1 MATVYSVQK
10 TKWDQNV
17 PSQKID
23 TTELAGRVRV
33 AFAEYEAE
41 TATPLSQNDVVQM
54 FNLPN
59 GARIVSGRLAHDAL
73 NSSTQLSVGYAAHT
87 SSAGSTVAL
96 DADAY
101 KAAASSAS
109 ASAANV
115 ANTIALGENSI
126 VDANK
131 DGLPVSITLTGA
143 VASGTIQL
151 TMFYVVD

>member
-10 TKWDQNV
+10 TKWNQNV
-17 PSQKID
+17 PSEKIE

-33 AFAEYEAE
+33 AFAEYEA
-41 TATPLSQNDVVQM
+41 ASLAINDVVEM

-87 SSAGSTVAL
+87 NSAGSTVAL

-101 KAAASSAS
+101 KAAGSSAS
-109 ASAANV
+109 ATAANV
-115 ANTIALGENSI
+115 ANTIALGENSV

-131 DGLPVSITLTGA
+131 DGLPVSVTLGGA
-143 VASGTIQL
+143 SADGTIQL
-151 TMFYVVD
+151 TMMYVVD

>member
-10 TKWDQNV
+10 TKWNQNV
-17 PSQKID
+17 PSEKID

-33 AFAEYEAE
+33 AFAEYEA
-41 TATPLSQNDVVQM
+41 ASLAINDVIQM

-87 SSAGSTVAL
+87 NSAGSTVAL
-96 DADAY
+96 AAAAY
-101 KAAASSAS
+101 KAAGSSAS
-109 ASAANV
+109 ATAANV
-115 ANTIALGENSI
+115 ANTIALGENSV

-131 DGLPVSITLTGA
+131 DGLPVSVTLTGA

>member
-17 PSQKID
+17 PSEKID

-33 AFAEYEAE
+33 AFAEYEA
-41 TATPLSQNDVVQM
+41 ASLASGDVVQM

-59 GARIVSGRLAHDAL
+59 GARIISGRLAHDGLGGSA
-73 NSSTQLSVGYAAHT
+73 TLSVGYAAHT
-87 SSAGSTVAL
+87 NAAGTAVSLSAA
-96 DADAY
+96 AY
-101 KAAASSAS
+101 KAAGSSAS
-109 ASAANV
+109 ATAANV

-131 DGLPVSITLTGA
+131 DGLPVSVTLGGA
-143 VASGTIQL
+143 SADGTIQL
-151 TMFYVVD
+151 TMMYVVD

>member
-33 AFAEYEAE
+33 AFAEYEA
-41 TATPLSQNDVVQM
+41 ASLAINDVVEM

-109 ASAANV
+109 ASAVNV

-143 VASGTIQL
+143 NASGTIQL

>member
-17 PSQKID
+17 PSEKID

-33 AFAEYEAE
+33 AFAEYEA
-41 TATPLSQNDVVQM
+41 ASLAINDVIQM

-87 SSAGSTVAL
+87 NSAGSTVAL

-131 DGLPVSITLTGA
+131 DGLPVSVTLGGA
-143 VASGTIQL
+143 SADGTIQL
-151 TMFYVVD
+151 TMMYVVD

>member
-1 MATVYSVQK
+1 MATVYSIQK

-17 PSQKID
+17 PSEKIE

-33 AFAEYEAE
+33 AFAEYEA
-41 TATPLSQNDVVQM
+41 ASLAINDVIQM

-109 ASAANV
+109 ATAANV

>member
-10 TKWDQNV
+10 TKWNQNV
-17 PSQKID
+17 PSEKIE

-33 AFAEYEAE
+33 AFAEYEA
-41 TATPLSQNDVVQM
+41 ASLAINDVIQM

-73 NSSTQLSVGYAAHT
+73 NSSTQLSVGFAAHT

-131 DGLPVSITLTGA
+131 DGLPVSVTLTGA
-143 VASGTIQL
+143 DASGTIQL

>member
-17 PSQKID
+17 PSEKID

-33 AFAEYEAE
+33 AFAEYEASSL
-41 TATPLSQNDVVQM
+41 ASGDVIQM

-73 NSSTQLSVGYAAHT
+73 NSSTTLSVGYAAHT
-87 SSAGSTVAL
+87 NAAGTAVAASAA
-96 DADAY
+96 AY
-101 KAAASSAS
+101 KAAGSSAS
-109 ASAANV
+109 ATAANV
-115 ANTIALGENSI
+115 ANTIALGENSV

-131 DGLPVSITLTGA
+131 DGLPVSVTLGGA
-143 VASGTIQL
+143 SADGTIQL
-151 TMFYVVD
+151 TMMYVVD

>member
-17 PSQKID
+17 PSEKID

-33 AFAEYEAE
+33 AFAEYEASSL
-41 TATPLSQNDVVQM
+41 ASGDVVQM

-73 NSSTQLSVGYAAHT
+73 NSSTTLSVGYAAHT
-87 SSAGSTVAL
+87 NAAGTAVSAA
-96 DADAY
+96 AAAY
-101 KAAASSAS
+101 KAAGSSAS
-109 ASAANV
+109 ATAANV
-115 ANTIALGENSI
+115 ANTIALGENSL

-131 DGLPVSITLTGA
+131 DGLPVSVTLGGA
-143 VASGTIQL
+143 SADGTIQL
-151 TMFYVVD
+151 TMMYVVD